1 MSVLLRQEKEDNKER
16 LTLQL
21 NELTKKISLLEERY
35 MLKKL
40 TRIRVS
46 NPENSMGK
54 ALSFSSK
61 LTLLWASAIT
71 MESKNCKI

>member
-40 TRIRVS
+40 TGIRGRTLKIVW
-46 NPENSMGK
+46 EK
-54 ALSFSSK
+54 HYHLAL
-61 LTLLWASAIT
+61 
-71 MESKNCKI
+71 N